1 MSLNNFS
8 IKIKPT
14 ILGLFF
20 IVTTIVVTV
29 MLVMQYNL
37 SKKIALESTQN
48 SFKQLSV
55 NLKQEANNYIRNSES
70 FIRLIEN
77 VPFLTKKP
85 IPNVRHDILNLFI
98 SDIKNNDYIY
108 SIYVGHKDGSY
119 YELINLNDEFRD
131 SFNAPKKALWLVI
144 KIIDNIEYREY
155 LDSNLKQI
163 QSTKNNTKYDIT
175 KRPWYKES
183 INSTTSIKT
192 EPYLFKFLNKF
203 GISYAKKIKNSD
215 NTVIGIDVTL
225 NNIDKL
231 IKKEKLV
238 EGSEVFL
245 FDKNGQIITYNKVSK
260 NKINNNKSSLNQDSL
275 NEKLA
280 NNKFFYNKFS
290 LFDNS
295 EVLYIVSP
303 IENIMKP
310 YVKEIYWFVLVTFIV
325 FLIISIPLIVLSSKL
340 IVNPLHKIVEENEKI
355 KKRKFDEVKKNP
367 SHIKEIHDVS
377 DSLWKMSVSIKT
389 YEENQKE
396 LMDSFIK
403 LIATAIDE
411 KSKYTGGHCNR
422 VPELALMII
431 EEANKCDEGIFKDF
445 KIKSEDEF
453 REISIS
459 AWLHDCGKVTTP
471 EYVVDKA
478 TKLETIYN
486 RIHEIRTRFEVIFR
500 DLIIESYKKELHGEN
515 KQEIENWLKVEQNK
529 LKDDFEFIAN
539 MNLGAEF
546 LNEEYK
552 TRIKEIASRTWMR
565 NFDDKLGLSREEK
578 NRFQDKD
585 DSLPRIENLLSDK
598 SWHIIQREDSK
609 EDEDLKYGFKIKAP
623 KNLYNQGEVY
633 NLSISRGTLTN
644 EERYKIQDH
653 IKMTIKMLEQ
663 LPLPEN
669 LKNVPLYAGAHHETL
684 IGTGYPKKLTK
695 DDMPIPSRV
704 LALAD
709 VFEAL
714 TASDRPY
721 KDSKTLSESIKIL
734 SFMVKDKHLDKDIFE
749 LFLKTEVYKKYG
761 KEYLLDEQIDEVQIS
776 DYLNVKA

>member
-20 IVTTIVVTV
+20 IVTAIVVTV

-37 SKKIALESTQN
+37 SKKIALESTQE

-55 NLKQEANNYIRNSES
+55 NLKKEVNNYIKNSES

-77 VPFLTKKP
+77 VPYVTQKP
-85 IPNVRHDILNLFI
+85 IPNERHDILELFV
-98 SDIKNNDYIY
+98 SDIKSNNYIY

-119 YELINLNDEFRD
+119 YELINLNEEFKQ
-131 SFNAPKKALWLVI
+131 SFKAPENALWLVI

-155 LDSNLKQI
+155 LDINLKQI
-163 QSTKNNTKYDIT
+163 KSKKSDTKYSVT
-175 KRPWYKES
+175 QRPWYKDS
-183 INSTTSIKT
+183 IASTTSIKT
-192 EPYLFKFLNKF
+192 EPYLFEFLNRY
-203 GISYAKKIKNSD
+203 GISYAKKIKKSD
-215 NTVIGIDVTL
+215 NAVIGIDVTL

-231 IKKEKLV
+231 ISKENLV

-245 FDKNGQIITYNKVSK
+245 FDNNGEIITYNKVSK
-260 NKINNNKSSLNQDSL
+260 DKANNKSSLNQ
-275 NEKLA
+275 NKLDKKLS
-280 NNKFFYNKFS
+280 NNQFFYNKYS
-290 LFDNS
+290 LFNNS
-295 EVLYIVSP
+295 EYLYILSP
-303 IENIMKP
+303 IESIMQP
-310 YVKEIYWFVLVTFIV
+310 YIKEIYWFVFVSFIV
-325 FLIISIPLIVLSSKL
+325 FLIVAIPLIVLSSKL

-355 KKRKFDEVKKNP
+355 KKRKFEEVKKIP
-367 SHIKEIHDVS
+367 SYIKEIHDVS
-377 DSLWKMSVSIKT
+377 DSLWKMSVSIKA
-389 YEENQKE
+389 YEDNQKE

-411 KSKYTGGHCNR
+411 KSKYTGGHCSR

-445 KIKSEDEF
+445 KINNEDEF

-486 RIHEIRTRFEVIFR
+486 RIHEIRTRFEVIHR
-500 DLIIESYKKELHGEN
+500 DLIIKSYKKELDGEN
-515 KQEIENWLKVEQNK
+515 QQEIESWLKNELNE
-529 LKDDFEFIAN
+529 LKKDFEFIAK
-539 MNLGAEF
+539 MNLGGEF
-546 LNEEYK
+546 LNDEYK
-552 TRIKEIASRTWMR
+552 TRIKKIASRTWLR
-565 NFDDKLGLSREEK
+565 NFDDKLGLSREEGI
-578 NRFQDKD
+578 RFENKD
-585 DSLPRIENLLSDK
+585 ESLPTVENLLSDK
-598 SWHIIQREDSK
+598 SWHIIKREESIVNDDS
-609 EDEDLKYGFKIKAP
+609 KYGFKTEVP
-623 KNLYNQGEVY
+623 KDLYNQGEVY
-633 NLSISRGTLTN
+633 NLTISKGTLTE

-669 LKNVPLYAGAHHETL
+669 MKNVPLYAGAHHETL

-734 SFMVKDKHLDKDIFE
+734 SFMVKDQHIDKDIFE

-761 KEYLLDEQIDEVQIS
+761 KEYLLDDQIDEVEIS
-776 DYLNVKA
+776 DYLNLKV